1 MRCVAGGERG
11 EKKNEEAF
19 PPRSVP
25 TSEPALASSD
35 SASVL
40 TPAVGVI
47 SEAVRSSD
55 CCHCRYSRWLQY
67 AALDAFLKPH
77 AQASASDVSSLRATV
92 PSAAPARWLPT
103 TAGACAP
110 RPWLWRS
117 PGGRGAQ
124 VAETLEAWPT
134 HMSAIALHVLTA
146 PVHVMLG
153 NVWLGNSNS
162 RARPST
168 ASRQTPMGA

>member
-11 EKKNEEAF
+11 EKKHEEAF

-47 SEAVRSSD
+47 SEAVRSS
-55 CCHCRYSRWLQY
+55 SWLQY

-117 PGGRGAQ
+117 PGGGGGAQ
-124 VAETLEAWPT
+124 VAATLEAWPT

>member
-1 MRCVAGGERG
+1 MKDCEEGEKGEMCGGGREGREEERRGDGGRGPCTTRSRHYDFLRAPGAARAVTTAVKRGHLQRPTSLAAHKAVIGER
-11 EKKNEEAF
+11 
-19 PPRSVP
+19 S
-25 TSEPALASSD
+25 TSIIMLN
-35 SASVL
+35 
-40 TPAVGVI
+40 
-47 SEAVRSSD
+47 R
-55 CCHCRYSRWLQY
+55 HC
-67 AALDAFLKPH
+67 K
-77 AQASASDVSSLRATV
+77 
-92 PSAAPARWLPT
+92 
-103 TAGACAP
+103 P

-124 VAETLEAWPT
+124 VEETLEAWPT

>member
-11 EKKNEEAF
+11 EKKNEEAMGEGAHVLLAAAMYYSQ
-19 PPRSVP
+19 PRSTTAVKRGHLQRP
-25 TSEPALASSD
+25 TSLA
-35 SASVL
+35 AHK
-40 TPAVGVI
+40 AVIG
-47 SEAVRSSD
+47 ERSTIIIMLNR
-55 CCHCRYSRWLQY
+55 HC
-67 AALDAFLKPH
+67 K
-77 AQASASDVSSLRATV
+77 
-92 PSAAPARWLPT
+92 
-103 TAGACAP
+103 P

-124 VAETLEAWPT
+124 VEETLEAWPT

>member
-1 MRCVAGGERG
+1 MSSSTALPSGAARAVTTAVKRGHLQRPTSLAAHKAVIGER
-11 EKKNEEAF
+11 
-19 PPRSVP
+19 S
-25 TSEPALASSD
+25 TSIIMLN
-35 SASVL
+35 
-40 TPAVGVI
+40 
-47 SEAVRSSD
+47 R
-55 CCHCRYSRWLQY
+55 HC
-67 AALDAFLKPH
+67 K
-77 AQASASDVSSLRATV
+77 
-92 PSAAPARWLPT
+92 
-103 TAGACAP
+103 P

-117 PGGRGAQ
+117 PGGGGGAQ
-124 VAETLEAWPT
+124 VAEALEAWPT